1 MTIQHGGAAATGQ
14 HVNGRGGWLA
24 AQLPPALGRD
34 RVIAGFMRAF
44 EEIAD
49 SVREQIADLEYELD
63 INHASPE
70 MLSYVA
76 SWLGVEI
83 DAETAASD
91 DPATRDAQRRLIR
104 AVGQAL
110 VWRGT
115 RRGVEALLEAL
126 TDGRAEVRDAGGVFG
141 PTERL
146 PSADDLVVVELD
158 QTGAMTRHQLAAF
171 LADELPVGA
180 RVQLRVRSEGGGD
193 R

>member
-1 MTIQHGGAAATGQ
+1 VTS
-14 HVNGRGGWLA
+14 VNGRSGWLA

-34 RVIAGFMRAF
+34 HVIAAFLRAF
-44 EEIAD
+44 EEITD

-63 INHASPE
+63 VNHASPE

-83 DAETAASD
+83 DTETAASD
-91 DPATRDAQRRLIR
+91 DPAVRDAQRRLIR

-126 TDGRAEVRDAGGVFG
+126 TGGRVDVWDAGGVFG
-141 PTERL
+141 PTDRL
-146 PSADDLVVVELD
+146 PPADDLVVVELD
-158 QTGAMTRHQLAAF
+158 QTGSMTTHQLTTF

-180 RVQLRVRSEGGGD
+180 RVQLRVRSEQGGD
-193 R
+193 QP